1 MKSLDHLVR
10 AVQHVRRNRQT
21 DQFGGIQIYNELK
34 LHGLLHGKIGWL
46 GTFQDSIHV
55 VSGRHSKFVGMI
67 KKRGKFAGG
76 LKSRGKDI
84 GLSQCR

>member
-55 VSGRHSKFVGMI
+55 VSGRHSKFVGLRDD
-67 KKRGKFAGG
+67 KEAREVCGRVK
-76 LKSRGKDI
+76 KSR
-84 GLSQCR
+84 